1 MEQKA
6 AFDEA
11 NPQLARLRGRNYPH
25 KRMPSMYAVS
35 RSMFRRFS
43 AAHMTPEEIANFRGV
58 LLRHL
63 PLIESM
69 FSVNINVYRRQREP
83 VYQRGRSAGPRGAHG
98 GPAGG
103 PRGAGLLLL
112 LFIDP
117 PTTARLN
124 SACIFVDR
132 IIPVYTSSNAAVRT
146 LNLDVTADGRHVR
159 MIQQL
164 ASYLSSIRC
173 EQCDSMHQVCEPAR
187 HL

>member
-11 NPQLARLRGRNYPH
+11 NPELARLRGRNYPH

-43 AAHMTPEEIANFRGV
+43 AAHMTPEEIANFQGV
-58 LLRHL
+58 RLRHL

-83 VYQRGRSAGPRGAHG
+83 VYRRGRSAGPRGARG
-98 GPAGG
+98 GLGCCCCC
-103 PRGAGLLLL
+103 LS
-112 LFIDP
+112 IP

>member
-83 VYQRGRSAGPRGAHG
+83 VYRRGRSAGPRGARG

-103 PRGAGLLLL
+103 WA
-112 LFIDP
+112 
-117 PTTARLN
+117 
-124 SACIFVDR
+124 VVVVV
-132 IIPVYTSSNAAVRT
+132 VYRSPYYRT
-146 LNLDVTADGRHVR
+146 LKLCLYFCRPNNPRVHVFER
-159 MIQQL
+159 GSANFEL
-164 ASYLSSIRC
+164 GC
-173 EQCDSMHQVCEPAR
+173 HC
-187 HL
+187 